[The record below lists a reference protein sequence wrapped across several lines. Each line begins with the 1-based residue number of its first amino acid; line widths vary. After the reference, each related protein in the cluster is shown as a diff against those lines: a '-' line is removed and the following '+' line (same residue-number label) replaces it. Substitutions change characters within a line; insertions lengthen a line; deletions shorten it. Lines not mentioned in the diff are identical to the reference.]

1 MARVFTINF
10 TFQGNSYSAFV
21 EYKSSD
27 EELFYNVHVNDPS
40 IQRLLPK
47 NRLRYW
53 GVDGYKDL
61 EIPNPLTEQLVDVIA
76 SAIEGHLIQA
86 EKESL
91 SRSHL
96 T

>member
-10 TFQGNSYSAFV
+10 TFQEHMYSAFV

-40 IQRLLPK
+40 IQKLLPK

-53 GVDGYKDL
+53 GADGYKDL
-61 EIPNPLTEQLVDVIA
+61 EISNPLTEKLVDVIA
-76 SAIEGHLIQA
+76 SAIEGHLVKA
-86 EKESL
+86 EKESH
-91 SRSHL
+91 SRSSL

>member
-10 TFQGNSYSAFV
+10 IFEENTYSAFV

-40 IQRLLPK
+40 IQKLLPK
-47 NRLRYW
+47 SRLRYW
-53 GVDGYKDL
+53 GEEGYKDL
-61 EIPNPLTEQLVDVIA
+61 EIPNPLTEKLVDVIA
-76 SAIEGHLIQA
+76 SAIESHLLKA
-86 EKESL
+86 EKESH
-91 SRSHL
+91 SRSTL

>member
-10 TFQGNSYSAFV
+10 IFQGNTYSAFV

-40 IQRLLPK
+40 IQKLLPK

-53 GVDGYKDL
+53 GTDGYKDIH
-61 EIPNPLTEQLVDVIA
+61 IPNPLTEKLVDVIA
-76 SAIEGHLIQA
+76 SAIEDHLGKA
-86 EKESL
+86 EKEFI
-91 SRSHL
+91 SRGHL

>member
-10 TFQGNSYSAFV
+10 TFQGNTYSAFV

-40 IQRLLPK
+40 VQKLLPK
-47 NRLRYW
+47 SRLRYW
-53 GVDGYKDL
+53 GSDGYKDL
-61 EIPNPLTEQLVDVIA
+61 DIPNPLTEKLVDVIA
-76 SAIEGHLIQA
+76 SAIEGHLSQA
-86 EKESL
+86 EKELL
-91 SRSHL
+91 SRNTL

>member
-10 TFQGNSYSAFV
+10 TFQGNTYSAFV

-40 IQRLLPK
+40 VQKLLPK
-47 NRLRYW
+47 SRLRYW
-53 GVDGYKDL
+53 GSEGYKDL
-61 EIPNPLTEQLVDVIA
+61 DIPNPLTEKLVDIIA
-76 SAIEGHLIQA
+76 TAIEGHLSKA
-86 EKESL
+86 EKELL
-91 SRSHL
+91 SRNSL

>member
-10 TFQGNSYSAFV
+10 IFQGNTYSAFV

-40 IQRLLPK
+40 VQKLLPK
-47 NRLRYW
+47 SRLRYW
-53 GVDGYKDL
+53 GLDGYKDL
-61 EIPNPLTEQLVDVIA
+61 DIPNPLTEKLVDVIA
-76 SAIEGHLIQA
+76 TAIEDYLSKV
-86 EKESL
+86 EKESRT
-91 SRSHL
+91 RSSI

>member
-47 NRLRYW
+47 SRLRYW

-61 EIPNPLTEQLVDVIA
+61 EIPNPLTEKLVDVIA
-76 SAIEGHLIQA
+76 SAIEGHLIKA

-91 SRSHL
+91 SRGNL

>member
-10 TFQGNSYSAFV
+10 TFQGNTYSAFV

-27 EELFYNVHVNDPS
+27 EELFYNVHVNDLS
-40 IQRLLPK
+40 IQKLLPK
-47 NRLRYW
+47 SRLRYW
-53 GVDGYKDL
+53 GTDGYKDL
-61 EIPNPLTEQLVDVIA
+61 DIPNPLTEKLVDVIA
-76 SAIEGHLIQA
+76 TAIEGHLNKV

-91 SRSHL
+91 SRSSI

>member
-10 TFQGNSYSAFV
+10 TFQGNNYSAFV
-21 EYKSSD
+21 EYKSSE
-27 EELFYNVHVNDPS
+27 EELFYNVHVNDAA

-47 NRLRYW
+47 SRLRYW
-53 GVDGYKDL
+53 GTDGYKDL

-76 SAIEGHLIQA
+76 SAIEGHLNKV
-86 EKESL
+86 EKEPM
-91 SRSHL
+91 SRGHL

>member
-10 TFQGNSYSAFV
+10 DFQGNTYTAFV
-21 EYKSSD
+21 EYKDSE

-47 NRLRYW
+47 NRLHYW
-53 GVDGYKDL
+53 GTAGYKDL
-61 EIPNPLTEQLVDVIA
+61 DIPNPLTEKLVDVVA
-76 SAIEGHLIQA
+76 SAIEAHLA
-86 EKESL
+86 KVEKEAKS
-91 SRSHL
+91 SNPV

>member
-10 TFQGNSYSAFV
+10 KFQGNSYSAFV
-21 EYKSSD
+21 EYKSSE

-40 IQRLLPK
+40 VQKLLPK

-53 GVDGYKDL
+53 GVEGYKDL
-61 EIPNPLTEQLVDVIA
+61 DIPNPLTEKLVDVIA
-76 SAIEGHLIQA
+76 SAIEDHLVKV
-86 EKESL
+86 EKESKV
-91 SRSHL
+91 RSSV

>member
-10 TFQGNSYSAFV
+10 NFQGNTYSAFV

-27 EELFYNVHVNDPS
+27 EELFYNVHVNDPT

-47 NRLRYW
+47 SRLRYW
-53 GVDGYKDL
+53 GVEGYKEL
-61 EIPNPLTEQLVDVIA
+61 EIPNPLTERLVDVIA
-76 SAIEGHLIQA
+76 SAIEAHLNKV
-86 EKESL
+86 EKESK
-91 SRSHL
+91 SRSSV